1 MATTQAPD
9 VPQIGLD
16 DQAHAQM
23 SADEA
28 KRLLGVLTI
37 TDSGER
43 TYTRVTISPPS
54 GDKLY
59 VKTRL
64 YG

>member
-1 MATTQAPD
+1 MAMTLAPD
-9 VPQIGLD
+9 LPKIGLD
-16 DQAHAQM
+16 DQHNAQL

-28 KRLLGVLTI
+28 KRLLGVLSGA
-37 TDSGER
+37 DSGER
-43 TYTRVTISPPS
+43 TYTRVTIAPPS

-59 VKTRL
+59 IKTRL